1 MPDEARDRRN
11 VALKFLSDCWPAQL
25 SKTEF
30 LHQNFSMTN
39 IFHDKFGTGFS
50 ANTPIKF
57 LVAFSFSA
65 EKVNKVGLVE
75 LPWNVEANHRE
86 SAIMS

>member
-30 LHQNFSMTN
+30 LHQNFGMPN
-39 IFHDKFGTGFS
+39 IFHDS
-50 ANTPIKF
+50 
-57 LVAFSFSA
+57 
-65 EKVNKVGLVE
+65 KVGLVE

-86 SAIMS
+86 SVIMSY